1 MIKAFFLIFE
11 PIAAW
16 DRVVQAR
23 HNIPFILFLFLLPML
38 FLVGGVESWGLIA
51 LGKWQPAYQKLRG
64 FQLPEHLHEVVIFEL
79 SVFLLALATVFI
91 SAYVI
96 KTISGTFREKCSF
109 RQAFTLVAYSL
120 SPMFLLRL
128 LDTMPSVN
136 PGVTWAIGITL
147 TIWVLYQGVP
157 RILMPDPTHAFG
169 LYLST
174 VIVLVLTTGL
184 ARLLPG
190 LYILGMV
197 DFHHSW
203 LTQNFPMLFG
213 H

>member
-1 MIKAFFLIFE
+1 MA
-11 PIAAW
+11 
-16 DRVVQAR
+16 
-23 HNIPFILFLFLLPML
+23 FILFLFLLPML
-38 FLVGGVESWGLIA
+38 LIVAGVESWGLITF
-51 LGKWQPAYQKLRG
+51 GKWQPAYQKVRG

-79 SVFLLALATVFI
+79 AVFVLAIATVFI
-91 SAYVI
+91 AAYVI

-109 RQAFTLVAYSL
+109 QQAFTLVVYSL

-128 LDTMPSVN
+128 LDAVPAVH
-136 PGVTWAIGITL
+136 PGVTWTIGVTL

-157 RILMPDPTHAFG
+157 RILVPDPTHAFG

-174 VIVLVLTTGL
+174 VIVMVLTTGL

-203 LTQNFPMLFG
+203 LTQKFPALLG

>member
-11 PIAAW
+11 PSLTWERIAQS
-16 DRVVQAR
+16 RR
-23 HNIPFILFLFLLPML
+23 GIPFLFFLFLLPML
-38 FLVGGVESWGLIA
+38 FIIVAVETWGLVTF
-51 LGKWQPAYQKLRG
+51 GKWQPPYQKYRG
-64 FQLPEHLHEVVIFEL
+64 FQLSEHLHEVMIFEL
-79 SVFLLALATVFI
+79 VVFALALATVFI
-91 SAYVI
+91 SAHVV

-109 RQAFTLVAYSL
+109 QQAFTLVVYSL

-128 LDTMPSVN
+128 LDALPAMN
-136 PGVTWAIGITL
+136 PAVTWAIGIVL

-174 VIVLVLTTGL
+174 AIVMVMTTGL

-190 LYILGMV
+190 LYVLGMV
-197 DFHHSW
+197 DFNNSW
-203 LTQNFPMLFG
+203 LTQKFPELFG

>member
-1 MIKAFFLIFE
+1 MITF
-11 PIAAW
+11 
-16 DRVVQAR
+16 
-23 HNIPFILFLFLLPML
+23 
-38 FLVGGVESWGLIA
+38 
-51 LGKWQPAYQKLRG
+51 GKWQPAYQKLRG
-64 FQLPEHLHEVVIFEL
+64 FQIPEHLHEVVVFEL
-79 SVFLLALATVFI
+79 AVFVLALATVFI
-91 SAYVI
+91 AAHVI

-109 RQAFTLVAYSL
+109 QQSFTLVVYSL

-128 LDTMPSVN
+128 LDALPAMN
-136 PGVTWAIGITL
+136 PGVTWAIGIAL

-174 VIVLVLTTGL
+174 VIVMVLTTGL

-203 LTQNFPMLFG
+203 VTQRFPGLFS

>member
-1 MIKAFFLIFE
+1 
-11 PIAAW
+11 
-16 DRVVQAR
+16 
-23 HNIPFILFLFLLPML
+23 ML
-38 FLVGGVESWGLIA
+38 FIIVAVETWGLVTF
-51 LGKWQPAYQKLRG
+51 GKWQPPYQKYRG
-64 FQLPEHLHEVVIFEL
+64 FQLSEHLHEVMIFEL
-79 SVFLLALATVFI
+79 VVFALALATVFI
-91 SAYVI
+91 SAHVV

-109 RQAFTLVAYSL
+109 QQAFTLVVYSL

-128 LDTMPSVN
+128 LDALPAMN
-136 PGVTWAIGITL
+136 PAVTWAIGIVL

-174 VIVLVLTTGL
+174 AIVMVMTTGL

-190 LYILGMV
+190 LYVLGMV
-197 DFHHSW
+197 DFNNSW
-203 LTQNFPMLFG
+203 LTQKFPELFG